1 MRDYS
6 NLAYHSILDW
16 RLGLD
21 MARLALDAS
30 ATIDFS
36 PVYWNGIADMAIARL
51 NAALPGSTLA
61 NFAGLPAVTQGM
73 HAMFAAHPLWDV
85 RPATLHAD
93 LARAAAAAQAA
104 GFVPEFKSTFML
116 IRRPL

>member
-21 MARLALDAS
+21 MARLALDVA
-30 ATIDFS
+30 APIDFS
-36 PVYWNGIADMAIARL
+36 PDYWAGVPDLAIQRMHD
-51 NAALPGSTLA
+51 ALPGSSLL
-61 NFAGLPAVTQGM
+61 NLAGLPAVGLGRR
-73 HAMFAAHPLWDV
+73 AVIAAHPLWDV
-85 RPATLHAD
+85 RPASLHAG
-93 LARAAAAAQAA
+93 LAAAHAAAVAA
-104 GFVPEFKSTFML
+104 GLTPDFRSTFML